1 MKYIDT
7 SAFVKY
13 YGKEESEKGV
23 EKITELINKAKA
35 GEEELTSSVFMVG
48 EAISVFDRWVSLKI
62 INEKELNMIISKF
75 SKDIEELVESN
86 GLTLQG
92 IDTALILFSTEIILK
107 HHIPINDS
115 IHLHTALNISPKIE
129 EFICSDKNLNDA
141 AKKENLIVF
150 DPED

>member
-48 EAISVFDRWVSLKI
+48 EAISVFDRWVRLKI

-141 AKKENLIVF
+141 AKEENLIVF